1 MTTYRVPGCLLA
13 ALMLCVLA
21 GDAFA
26 QSPLSD
32 AQTRYMGAHVFQRQV
47 EVFRRYCSADVEASQ
62 RLETGIATFRSENP
76 EYGAALRAR
85 PTDVDF
91 VAGVDAFDAR
101 FVEMAEAMHAYLSL
115 QPPQL
120 RCAELADNQGRMRF
134 SAMIDEAADSAAA
147 AVTAS
152 VP

>member
-1 MTTYRVPGCLLA
+1 MTTARLPGCLLA
-13 ALMLCVLA
+13 ALMLCVSA

-32 AQTRYMGAHVFQRQV
+32 AQTRYMGAHVFERQV
-47 EVFRRYCSADVEASQ
+47 EVFRRYCAADDDASRQ
-62 RLETGIATFRSENP
+62 LEVGIATFRTENP
-76 EYGAALRAR
+76 EFATALNAR
-85 PTDVDF
+85 PTDAAF
-91 VAGVDAFDAR
+91 AAGVDAFDAR
-101 FVEMAEAMHAYLSL
+101 FVEMAEAMHAYLAL

-120 RCAELADNQGRMRF
+120 RCAELADNLGRMRF

>member
-1 MTTYRVPGCLLA
+1 MTLNRLAFRPLLT
-13 ALMLCVLA
+13 ALALCVA
-21 GDAFA
+21 GGAFA

-32 AQTRYMGAHVFQRQV
+32 AQTRYMGAHVFERQV
-47 EVFRRYCSADVEASQ
+47 EVFRRYCAADADASE
-62 RLETGIATFRSENP
+62 RLEAGIATFRSENP
-76 EYGAALRAR
+76 ELGTALRER
-85 PTDVDF
+85 PTDAAF

-115 QPPQL
+115 QPPQA
-120 RCAELADNQGRMRF
+120 RCADLADNLGQMRF
-134 SAMIDEAADSAAA
+134 AAMIDEAADSAAA